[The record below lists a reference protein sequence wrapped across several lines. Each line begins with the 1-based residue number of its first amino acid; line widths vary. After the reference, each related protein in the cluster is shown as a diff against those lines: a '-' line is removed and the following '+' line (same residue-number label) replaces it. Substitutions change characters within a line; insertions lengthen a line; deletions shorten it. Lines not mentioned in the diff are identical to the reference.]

1 LATGGAALAA
11 EPGKI
16 AAGLY
21 ETKELLLLMDQD
33 RKGKVSRD
41 EFMQF
46 MAAEFDALDTK
57 RTAPWM
63 SRN

>member
-1 LATGGAALAA
+1 MAA